1 MKRTTINPVAL
12 ITALLWVL
20 MGTGLS
26 ACTQNESANAL
37 RAELEKYSDAE
48 ALIATH
54 LANFDSLD
62 YDVFTHEKW
71 HKLGE
76 SPARDMVV
84 HWPDGHATD
93 GIDKHIED
101 LKAMFVWAPD
111 TRILEHPIRLGQ
123 GEWTAVVGFMEGT
136 FTEPMPMP
144 DGTAIR
150 PTGKAYRIRMAT
162 IGHWN
167 DEGVMDKEYLF
178 WDNQEFM
185 RQIGLGN

>member
-20 MGTGLS
+20 MGTALS